1 MYQAFGVVDMIWRSF
16 RDGLLQ
22 VHLWLALILCVPMIV
37 IGISGSALLLQR
49 EILAGSIPSVGTPGQ
64 SQPIPNIIAAA
75 QRAAPAN
82 MRPNRFELPAR
93 NGAASVVRLS
103 PSTEGGASVDIYVDP
118 VSLKILGTSEVVERG
133 PVLAFLITIHAFL
146 AMPPPIGLPFV
157 GWTGVIMTLMG
168 ISGVV
173 LWWPGKGQWRRAFLL
188 RRGTRGIPFY
198 FDLHRVAGI
207 WGLLVFLAVSV
218 SGIYLTFPQ
227 KIGPFVKAHLSGED
241 TVTKPQLGY
250 VAGSGPICPEQAIA
264 LARSAVPNA
273 RVASLE
279 LPGADKTFVVELEP
293 QGLAPTEPHVV
304 VVLDADTADLSYID
318 DPRNYSFP
326 DQLLNWQHLLHFGVG
341 LGLLWKVLVFLSGLL
356 PLLLAITGL
365 TVWWK
370 KRQVKKAKDIA
381 EVSAIAE

>member
-1 MYQAFGVVDMIWRSF
+1 MIWRSF

-49 EILAGSIPSVGTPGQ
+49 EILAASIPSAGAPGK
-64 SQPIPNIIAAA
+64 SQPIPRIVAAA
-75 QRAAPAN
+75 QRSAPAG
-82 MRPNRFELPAR
+82 MIANRVELPAR
-93 NGAASVVRLS
+93 DGAASSVRFR
-103 PSTEGGASVDIYVDP
+103 PREEGGASIDVYVDP

-168 ISGVV
+168 LSGLV
-173 LWWPGKGQWRRAFLL
+173 LWWPRKGQWRRGFLI
-188 RRGTRGIPFY
+188 RRGTRGLNFY

-241 TVTKPQLGY
+241 TVTKPQPGY
-250 VAGSGPICPEQAIA
+250 IPRTGAIGPDEAIA

-273 RVASLE
+273 RVSGLE
-279 LPGADKTFVVELEP
+279 LPGTEKSFVVELEP
-293 QGLAPTEPHVV
+293 QGFAPAEPHVV
-304 VVLDADTADLSYID
+304 VVLDADTAELSYID

-370 KRQVKKAKDIA
+370 KRQVF
-381 EVSAIAE
+381 